1 MQGTFPRL
9 SETPG
14 SIRRPAPSIVGQH
27 NAEVYGNLLGLDAEE
42 LAQLKAAGA
51 I

>member
-9 SETPG
+9 SATPG

-27 NAEVYGNLLGLDAEE
+27 NAEVYGDLLDLGADD
-42 LAQLKAAGA
+42 LARLKAAGA